1 MYLHILW
8 NILKYLKHIKYRQI
22 NKQALYNCLFSKCH
36 TLNANLEQ
44 IIIDMEIYIYK
55 LLGSKKEMMIIGII
69 NMIIFKCYICGP
81 VIKQHKTGIG
91 IPERVCILS
100 NGKWKDY
107 WILFDYQHRTIML
120 FDENK
125 SKIKLLQVGNPNKS
139 SLEFNVSIQW
149 YNDLND

>member
-1 MYLHILW
+1 REMYLHILW
-8 NILKYLKHIKYRQI
+8 NILKYP

-44 IIIDMEIYIYK
+44 IIIDMEIY
-55 LLGSKKEMMIIGII
+55 LQIIGFKKGNDDNWYYQYDHIQMLYLWTCYQAVII
-69 NMIIFKCYICGP
+69 YQTMYCYKNAFICR
-81 VIKQHKTGIG
+81 IG

-139 SLEFNVSIQW
+139 SLEFN
-149 YNDLND
+149 